1 MGLFDKFG
9 SRKKAAEERAAKE
22 AEEQKQREVE
32 ELAAQQKQAHEG
44 MSWPGVMRMN
54 LLKINTP
61 GVQAPKIEDP
71 ISPERKEEIG
81 NLIYQPVLTPA
92 DVESFTLQE
101 LIFLLDTHEIFNRKA
116 ALENYEANHRVIYND
131 LLRRIHEAEK
141 FYILYDRLTGY
152 PLIDGGFALIYL
164 EKEHAEIAAKVYE
177 TQFRKTAV
185 VERPG
190 EGAPVPEEGPKPVL
204 LFDYLYY
211 LGMEN
216 IIIDNGWYKAAIKRS
231 EISAPPASWA
241 PDPAKIPPAAPELA
255 FAMIDFV
262 GEAKWPVRY
271 EKRDERIRR
280 KMDRINTLIP
290 TQTFVIP
297 VYVEGSEQTPEG
309 QKPKVK
315 FPLLKLKA
323 KTKDS
328 EIEQNVI
335 PIFTDLFEYAK
346 NFNGKNQFRPV
357 KFQYRNAVQFLRETD
372 GFVINPRGE
381 SIVLPRARAM
391 ELIARSM
398 NIKVVKNGAPASA
411 PKAPAGQ
418 QEAPAAPTTD
428 EEPKPEA

>member
-190 EGAPVPEEGPKPVL
+190 EGAPVPEEGPKPVHSSTTSTTWAWRTSSSTTA
-204 LFDYLYY
+204 
-211 LGMEN
+211 GTRP
-216 IIIDNGWYKAAIKRS
+216 RS
-231 EISAPPASWA
+231 SAPRSRHRPPAGHR
-241 PDPAKIPPAAPELA
+241 IPPR
-255 FAMIDFV
+255 F
-262 GEAKWPVRY
+262 
-271 EKRDERIRR
+271 RR
-280 KMDRINTLIP
+280 RHR
-290 TQTFVIP
+290 
-297 VYVEGSEQTPEG
+297 SS
-309 QKPKVK
+309 
-315 FPLLKLKA
+315 PL
-323 KTKDS
+323 
-328 EIEQNVI
+328 
-335 PIFTDLFEYAK
+335 P
-346 NFNGKNQFRPV
+346 
-357 KFQYRNAVQFLRETD
+357 
-372 GFVINPRGE
+372 
-381 SIVLPRARAM
+381 
-391 ELIARSM
+391 
-398 NIKVVKNGAPASA
+398 
-411 PKAPAGQ
+411 
-418 QEAPAAPTTD
+418 
-428 EEPKPEA
+428 

>member
-1 MGLFDKFG
+1 M
-9 SRKKAAEERAAKE
+9 
-22 AEEQKQREVE
+22 
-32 ELAAQQKQAHEG
+32 
-44 MSWPGVMRMN
+44 
-54 LLKINTP
+54 
-61 GVQAPKIEDP
+61 
-71 ISPERKEEIG
+71 
-81 NLIYQPVLTPA
+81 
-92 DVESFTLQE
+92 
-101 LIFLLDTHEIFNRKA
+101 
-116 ALENYEANHRVIYND
+116 
-131 LLRRIHEAEK
+131 
-141 FYILYDRLTGY
+141 
-152 PLIDGGFALIYL
+152 
-164 EKEHAEIAAKVYE
+164 
-177 TQFRKTAV
+177 

-190 EGAPVPEEGPKPVL
+190 EGAPVPEDGPKPVL

-271 EKRDERIRR
+271 EKRDERIKR

-309 QKPKVK
+309 AKPKVK

-381 SIVLPRARAM
+381 SIVLPRARAL
-391 ELIARSM
+391 ELIAKSM
-398 NIKVVKNGAPASA
+398 NIRVVKDGSSA
-411 PKAPAGQ
+411 PQANPAQGTGPDPTPDSEQSPKA
-418 QEAPAAPTTD
+418 
-428 EEPKPEA
+428 